1 MAGSY
6 QVCAEWSEWGERDRR
21 EGARVAL
28 TERAA
33 GESNSARYNADRD
46 PRKASPP
53 GQSRARALGE
63 RTRQGA
69 LRNTIVTIA
78 LFSCGEKRVM
88 LAEII
93 LLR

>member
-33 GESNSARYNADRD
+33 RESNSARYNADRD
-46 PRKASPP
+46 QRSQP
-53 GQSRARALGE
+53 Q
-63 RTRQGA
+63 QCA

-78 LFSCGEKRVM
+78 LFSRGEKRVM